1 MRLYAPAGDVAW
13 WAERRASLIGSAAT
27 YAVLAPTSRWA
38 SKRWPAPCWS
48 ALAVALRRRG
58 FERLVLIGAPGERD
72 QVETIAAGEGTVD
85 LVGRVT
91 VGQTM
96 AVIGGAGLVVA
107 NDSAPLHM
115 AVGFARPCVGL
126 FGPTD
131 PARVGPYG
139 RPDAVVRAANPT
151 GRVNFKDRR
160 LGDALMRLIEPAAVL
175 ERIDSMTGAAG
186 RMPAPQV
193 ASRRAQPAGEAVP

>member
-1 MRLYAPAGDVAW
+1 
-13 WAERRASLIGSAAT
+13 
-27 YAVLAPTSRWA
+27 
-38 SKRWPAPCWS
+38 
-48 ALAVALRRRG
+48 
-58 FERLVLIGAPGERD
+58 VLIGAPGERD
-72 QVETIAAGEGTVD
+72 QVEAIAAGEGTVD
-85 LVGRVT
+85 LVGRIT
-91 VGQTM
+91 LGQTM

-139 RPDAVVRAANPT
+139 RPEAVVRAANPPGPRSA

-175 ERIDSMTGAAG
+175 ERIDSMAAALE
-186 RMPAPQV
+186 RVPAPL
-193 ASRRAQPAGEAVP
+193 APRRAQPAGEAVP